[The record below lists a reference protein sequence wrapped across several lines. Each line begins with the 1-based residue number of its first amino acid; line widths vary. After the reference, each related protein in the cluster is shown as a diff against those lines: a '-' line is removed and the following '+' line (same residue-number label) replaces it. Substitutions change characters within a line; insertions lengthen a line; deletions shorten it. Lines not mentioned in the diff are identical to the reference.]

1 MLLCVLTLN
10 TRSASKGEAA
20 PLPAS
25 VGKPF
30 SSSPAGGDWGSSR
43 GRAWCRPAVHP
54 LLGPARRDP
63 DLAAQGLAPGQLCPL
78 APRSSQGRRS
88 GQGPRGPTRHLMG
101 RPEADGNSLG
111 LGLVWL
117 PLGPLCWPRV
127 PTLPPPLS
135 HSCVLSSILS
145 CSFLHAVHF
154 FKNIYVYILM

>member
-1 MLLCVLTLN
+1 MLLYVLTLN
-10 TRSASKGEAA
+10 TRSASKGETA

-63 DLAAQGLAPGQLCPL
+63 DLAAQGLALGQLCPL

-101 RPEADGNSLG
+101 RPEADGNSRG
-111 LGLVWL
+111 LGLVRL
-117 PLGPLCWPRV
+117 PLGPLCWPRL

-135 HSCVLSSILS
+135 HSWELSSILS
-145 CSFLHAVHF
+145 CSFLHTVLF
-154 FKNIYVYILM
+154 FFFNIF